1 MNIDPT
7 TFWTIEKDGVRI
19 DMTLEDV
26 AEMIHHLTLIN
37 GLILHDSVS
46 DRSAESS
53 DDIGV
58 SISGTAVKLTLK

>member
-1 MNIDPT
+1 MNIEPT
-7 TFWTIEKDGVRI
+7 TFWSLEKDGVRI

-26 AEMIHHLTLIN
+26 AEMIHHLTLID

-53 DDIGV
+53 DDIEV